1 MSLFFLFH
9 AYVAE
14 ELSLYIRK
22 RGLVIRKEV
31 IKSGG
36 RVVGEYLYIKHG
48 LFEAE
53 AEYDVEDGVLY
64 YLQICWFKRCF
75 IWYDGEPDAVPPM
88 KLLKKAIAVF
98 KELSGFSSVATVAV
112 NTITSYLRRS
122 SRLRS
127 SDLAHPG
134 SYDVGFKKI

>member
-1 MSLFFLFH
+1 
-9 AYVAE
+9 VAE

-22 RGLVIRKEV
+22 GGLVIRKEI

-36 RVVGEYLYIKHG
+36 RVAGEYLYVRHG

-53 AEYDVEDGVLY
+53 AEYDVEDDVLY

-75 IWYDGEPDAVPPM
+75 IWYDGEPDAAPPM
-88 KLLKKAIAVF
+88 QLLKKAIAVF
-98 KELSGFSSVATVAV
+98 KELSGFSNVAAV
-112 NTITSYLRRS
+112 VVKTIASYIRRS

-127 SDLAHPG
+127 SDPAHLG
-134 SYDVGFKKI
+134 SYGAGFKKI